1 MLLTVQWRKQSGD
14 YGCLSQ
20 LPSLSCHVPV
30 WIWQFIIQSFSALC
44 LLSISL
50 SFYTTT
56 LTSLWHVIH
65 PHTQHSFFFFYL
77 WKRFFA
83 SFTVLSG
90 LWQRLPDNLFL
101 VLANLMKNEWIIKHR
116 DSDLFTFSS
125 SLVVDYKLKLGNF
138 HLMLLLADM
147 LTASLRPQGQR
158 GSIAC
163 HKTNSDEHSW
173 TRLSVTEK
181 ASHCMV
187 AMVFHVSGSRW
198 EYFTRGGGFQGELE
212 KVSCCKH

>member
-1 MLLTVQWRKQSGD
+1 MKEAKWWLWLPLTVAKSF
-14 YGCLSQ
+14 
-20 LPSLSCHVPV
+20 LSCASLNLTIHNTVL
-30 WIWQFIIQSFSALC
+30 LC
-44 LLSISL
+44 LVPPLYQSEFLHHNAHFTLACYPSTH
-50 SFYTTT
+50 TT
-56 LTSLWHVIH
+56 
-65 PHTQHSFFFFYL
+65 QFFFFYL